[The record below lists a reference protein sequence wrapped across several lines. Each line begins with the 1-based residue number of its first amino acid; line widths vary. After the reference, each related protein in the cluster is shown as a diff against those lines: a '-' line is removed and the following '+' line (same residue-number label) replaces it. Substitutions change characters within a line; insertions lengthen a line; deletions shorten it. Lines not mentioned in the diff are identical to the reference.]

1 MPNRPLSC
9 AMIVCAVLVGWTTP
23 SAAQQTLNLSIGAF
37 VPLGLDGRTRGDVL
51 VANRNFLAFDMRD
64 FRGASVGA
72 EWLVGLG
79 RFAEGGVGVGFS
91 RRTVFSVY
99 EDFVDADGTEI
110 EQDLRLRLVP
120 VTLTLRVLP
129 LSQSSPV
136 QPYLG
141 AGLGVFN
148 YRYSESGEFVDF
160 GAGRAIF
167 RDSYVARGTQVGP
180 VVLGGLRFAGDS
192 ATAGGEIR
200 YQKAEADLDDR
211 FAGPKLDLGGW
222 TYSFTV
228 GIRF

>member
-1 MPNRPLSC
+1 MLNRPLSY
-9 AMIVCAVLVGWTTP
+9 AMIVCAAVVGWTTP
-23 SAAQQTLNLSIGAF
+23 APAQQTLNFSIGGF
-37 VPLGLDGRTRGDVL
+37 VPLGLDGRAPGDVL

-72 EWLVGLG
+72 EWLVPLG
-79 RFAEGGVGVGFS
+79 RLAEGGIGVGLS
-91 RRTVFSVY
+91 RRTVFSFY
-99 EDFVDADGTEI
+99 ENFVDVDGTDI

-120 VTLTLRVLP
+120 VTFTLRVLP
-129 LSQSSPV
+129 LGQSSPL

-167 RDSYVARGTQVGP
+167 RDSYVASGSQVGP

-200 YQKAEADLDDR
+200 YQKAETDLDDR
-211 FAGPKLDLGGW
+211 FAGSKLDLGGW